1 MFGGG
6 SGPIILDEVQCT
18 GREISLSQC
27 HHSGIFNHKCRHLE
41 DAGVSCLAGK
51 HDWFL
56 IGKKFLVRQ

>member
-51 HDWFL
+51 HD
-56 IGKKFLVRQ
+56 R